1 MKFDGQRYATN
12 DIDAPIVDPILERG
26 GPKAQLCRG
35 FQNMKFDGQRYTT
48 IEIDDPIVDPI
59 LERGDLKAELC
70 RGRRGAQLRRG

>member
-1 MKFDGQRYATN
+1 MEGWVGQAGRLGPCSG
-12 DIDAPIVDPILERG
+12 APIVDPILERG

-59 LERGDLKAELC
+59 GDLKA
-70 RGRRGAQLRRG
+70 